1 MLIYDSSITQYI
13 MLNFNQVLQNILKG
27 KKESKEMKQKLE
39 SDSHMAQILELL
51 DTKFKITMFKKL
63 RTLKGK
69 KTICKNM

>member
-39 SDSHMAQILELL
+39 SDSDMAQILELL

-69 KTICKNM
+69 KTICKNI